1 MHLGLCLWRMRAFL
15 RGREGAFPGSN
26 IPYSTALILLE
37 LRQTKQTLKP
47 NKPLSETAEC
57 GGSGIWRLAPSAMSP
72 VASDWR
78 WCQYNKRDTG
88 TNWTWIPGNQTRLP
102 PASFL
107 AVCSQKQE
115 VGERRPLWRC
125 PQRVAPRFA
134 EFSALDMFIVISRD
148 EAA

>member
-1 MHLGLCLWRMRAFL
+1 MHFGLCLWRMRVFL
-15 RGREGAFPGSN
+15 RGHEGDFPGRN
-26 IPYSTALILLE
+26 IPYFTALTLLE
-37 LRQTKQTLKP
+37 LKQTKQTTKP

-57 GGSGIWRLAPSAMSP
+57 SGSGIWRLAPSALSP

-78 WCQYNKRDTG
+78 RCQHKRDTG
-88 TNWTWIPGNQTRLP
+88 ANWTWIPGNQTRLP
-102 PASFL
+102 PASFP

-125 PQRVAPRFA
+125 LLRVAPRFA
-134 EFSALDMFIVISRD
+134 EFSALDTFNVISTD